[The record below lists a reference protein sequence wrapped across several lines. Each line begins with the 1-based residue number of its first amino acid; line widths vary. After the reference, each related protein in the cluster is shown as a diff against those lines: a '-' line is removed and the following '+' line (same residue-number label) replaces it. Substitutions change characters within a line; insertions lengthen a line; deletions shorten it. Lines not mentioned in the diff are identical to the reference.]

1 MRIHMSPNSISQYKK
16 DPDKGSWYISEQPHP
31 GSSHMIKHKV
41 RVVGIVEKGT
51 IIQCTKLTKRT
62 TWVLGH
68 GFNTRVTPYALIT
81 SGSFSKTTV
90 NILRFSAIDLE
101 KSSDTVLFTPAP
113 FVLAKEAI

>member
-1 MRIHMSPNSISQYKK
+1 
-16 DPDKGSWYISEQPHP
+16 
-31 GSSHMIKHKV
+31 MIKHKV

-90 NILRFSAIDLE
+90 NILSISAIDLE